1 MIVPLSHPLHMEQ
14 TPRKPPLNITRALA
28 IGLVLVI
35 INCYWIMMG
44 RATHQSYPTNISL
57 FFNVVFNLF
66 LLSLLNLLLKR
77 FLPRSALSQAEL
89 LVVYVM
95 LSVASALCGLDM
107 IQSLI
112 PIMGH
117 GFMFA
122 TPENEWQSLFWRFIP
137 RWLAVD
143 DRNSLTDLYR
153 SESTLYTAQH
163 ITAWLSP
170 VLWWSAFLFALLLVM
185 LCINVIIRKQ
195 WAETEKLSYPIIQL
209 PLEMTREKPG
219 FFSSKLMWIAFSIA
233 FLYNILNGL
242 HYLYPAVPN
251 LGGSLGDSFG
261 KSDIGSLFTSKPW
274 NAIGWTPVIVLPSIV
289 GLAFFIPLDLALS
302 CWFFYLVWKVQLV
315 AACSIGLQNLPQFPY
330 IQEQSFG
337 ALVGLCIIA
346 IWITRGHLK
355 RVFGRV
361 FSDKSALDDSDE
373 PMRYRSAV
381 LVMMVGITFIT
392 LFCLKAGMSIWA
404 IPLFFGLY
412 FTISTAIT
420 RLRAELGSPVH
431 DFEPAGLVDMM
442 TAAVGT
448 RRFGSSDLT
457 MFSFFFFFNR
467 TYRPHPMPHQLEGLK
482 IAERAKISKSGM
494 LLAILLATFFGAL
507 ASFWAYLH
515 ASYKFVG
522 INTAWVGSG
531 SFGRLSRWLQYPTQ
545 PDYAVIVAMS
555 VGFVST
561 LLLTAIRMR
570 FIFWPFH
577 PAGYAVSAGWAMGCF
592 WFSILLSWAAKSI
605 ILRVGGLK
613 MHRRSIPFFLGLIL
627 GEFAAGSFWSILGV
641 ALSKPMYKF
650 LY

>member
-1 MIVPLSHPLHMEQ
+1 MEH
-14 TPRKPPLNITRALA
+14 TLGKFPPTILRALT

-35 INCYWIMMG
+35 INCYWVMMG

-57 FFNVVFNLF
+57 FFNAVFSLF

-77 FLPRSALSQAEL
+77 FLPRSALNQAEL

-117 GFMFA
+117 AFMFA
-122 TPENEWQSLFWRFIP
+122 TPENEWNNLFWRFIP

-143 DRNSLTDLYR
+143 DTNSLTDLYR
-153 SESTLYTAQH
+153 MESSLYTAQH
-163 ITAWLSP
+163 IKAWVLP

-185 LCINVIIRKQ
+185 LCINVVIRKQ
-195 WAETEKLSYPIIQL
+195 WVEREKLSYPIIQL
-209 PLEMTREKPG
+209 PLEMTREKSG
-219 FFSSKLMWIAFSIA
+219 FFSNKLMWIAFAIA
-233 FLYNILNGL
+233 FLYNIINGL

-261 KSDIGSLFTSKPW
+261 KSDIGRLFTSKPW
-274 NAIGWTPVIVLPSIV
+274 NAIGWTPVIALPSIV
-289 GLAFFIPLDLALS
+289 GLAFFIPLDLAFS
-302 CWFFYLVWKVQLV
+302 CWFFYLFWKVQL
-315 AACSIGLQNLPQFPY
+315 INFPQFPY
-330 IQEQSFG
+330 VQEQSFG

-355 RVFGRV
+355 RVFRKV

-381 LVMMVGITFIT
+381 LVMMVGMTFIT
-392 LFCLKAGMSIWA
+392 LFCLRAGMSIWA
-404 IPLFFGLY
+404 ILLFFGFY
-412 FTISTAIT
+412 FAISTAIT

-442 TAAVGT
+442 TTAVGT

-457 MFSFFFFFNR
+457 MFSFFLFFNR

-494 LLAILLATFFGAL
+494 LLAMLLATAVGAL

-522 INTAWVGSG
+522 INTDWVGG
-531 SFGRLSRWLQYPTQ
+531 GAFGRLSRWLQYPTQ
-545 PDYAVIVAMS
+545 PNYAVIAAMS
-555 VGFVST
+555 VGFAST
-561 LLLTAIRMR
+561 FFLTAMRMR

-592 WFSILLSWAAKSI
+592 WFSIFLSWAAKSV
-605 ILRVGGLK
+605 ILRIGGLR
-613 MHRRSIPFFLGLIL
+613 MHRKFIPFFLGLIL
-627 GEFAAGSFWSILGV
+627 GEFTAGSFWSILGI
-641 ALSKPMYKF
+641 AISKPMYKF

>member
-1 MIVPLSHPLHMEQ
+1 MEQ
-14 TPRKPPLNITRALA
+14 TLRKSPSTTLRSLT

-57 FFNVVFNLF
+57 FFNVVFSLF
-66 LLSLLNLLLKR
+66 LLSLFNLLLKR
-77 FLPRSALSQAEL
+77 FLPGSALSQGEL

-95 LSVASALCGLDM
+95 LSLASALCGLDM

-122 TPENEWQSLFWRFIP
+122 TPENEWESLFWRFIP

-163 ITAWLSP
+163 IRAWLSP

-185 LCINVIIRKQ
+185 LCINVIVRRQ
-195 WAETEKLSYPIIQL
+195 WAEREKLSYPIIQL
-209 PLEMTREKPG
+209 PLEMTSGKSD
-219 FFSSKLMWIAFSIA
+219 FFSSKLMWIAFAIA
-233 FLYNILNGL
+233 FFYNIVNGL

-251 LGGSLGDSFG
+251 IGGSLGDSFG
-261 KSDIGSLFTSKPW
+261 KSDMGRLFTSKPW
-274 NAIGWTPVIVLPSIV
+274 NAIGWTPVIALPSIV
-289 GLAFFIPLDLALS
+289 GLAFFIPLDLAFS
-302 CWFFYLVWKVQLV
+302 CWFFYLFWKVQLI
-315 AACSIGLQNLPQFPY
+315 AASIVGLRNLPQFPY
-330 IQEQSFG
+330 VQEQSFG
-337 ALVGLCIIA
+337 ALVGLCVIA
-346 IWITRGHLK
+346 IWMTRGHLK
-355 RVFGRV
+355 RVFRKV
-361 FSDKSALDDSDE
+361 FSDRSALDDSDE

-381 LVMMVGITFIT
+381 LVMMVGIAFIM
-392 LFCLKAGMSIWA
+392 LFCLKAGMSIWT
-404 IPLFFGLY
+404 ILLFFGFY
-412 FTISTAIT
+412 FALSTAIT

-442 TAAVGT
+442 TRAVGT
-448 RRFGSSDLT
+448 RRFGARDLT
-457 MFSFFFFFNR
+457 MLSYFFFFNR

-482 IAERAKISKSGM
+482 IAERAKISTSGM
-494 LLAILLATFFGAL
+494 LAAMVLSIFFGAV

-522 INTAWVGSG
+522 INTRWVGSG

-545 PDYAVIVAMS
+545 PNYAVIVAMS
-555 VGFVST
+555 IGFAST
-561 LLLTAIRMR
+561 LFLTAMRMR

-592 WFSILLSWAAKSI
+592 WFSILLSWAVKSV
-605 ILRVGGLK
+605 ILRAGGLR
-613 MHRRSIPFFLGLIL
+613 MHRRFIPFFLGLIL
-627 GEFAAGSFWSILGV
+627 GEFSAGSFWSILGI

>member
-1 MIVPLSHPLHMEQ
+1 MEQ
-14 TPRKPPLNITRALA
+14 TPEEASPAILRALA
-28 IGLVLVI
+28 IGLALVI

-57 FFNVVFNLF
+57 FFNVVFSLF

-77 FLPRSALSQAEL
+77 LLPRSALSQVEL

-95 LSVASALCGLDM
+95 LSVASAPCGLDM

-117 GFMFA
+117 AFMFA
-122 TPENEWQSLFWRFIP
+122 TPENEWESLLWRFIP

-143 DRNSLTDLYR
+143 DRNSLTDLYTE
-153 SESTLYTAQH
+153 ESTLYTAQH
-163 ITAWLSP
+163 IKAWLLP
-170 VLWWSAFLFALLLVM
+170 VLWWSAFLFALLFVM
-185 LCINVIIRKQ
+185 LCINVIVRKQ
-195 WAETEKLSYPIIQL
+195 WVEREKLSYPIIQL
-209 PLEMTREKPG
+209 PLEMTREKSG
-219 FFSSKLMWIAFSIA
+219 FFSNKLMWIAFATA
-233 FLYNILNGL
+233 FLYNIINGL

-261 KSDIGSLFTSKPW
+261 KSDIGRLFTSKPW
-274 NAIGWTPVIVLPSIV
+274 NAIGWTPVIALPSIV
-289 GLAFFIPLDLALS
+289 GLAFFIPLDLAFS
-302 CWFFYLVWKVQLV
+302 CWFFYLFWKAQLIV
-315 AACSIGLQNLPQFPY
+315 ASIIGLRNLPQFPY

-355 RVFGRV
+355 RVFRKV
-361 FSDKSALDDSDE
+361 FSDKSELDDSNE

-381 LVMMVGITFIT
+381 LVMMLGMTFIM

-404 IPLFFGLY
+404 ILLFFGFY
-412 FTISTAIT
+412 FAISTAIT

-448 RRFGSSDLT
+448 RRFGPNDLT
-457 MFSFFFFFNR
+457 MFSFFIFFNR

-482 IAERAKISKSGM
+482 IAERAKISKSGILLAM
-494 LLAILLATFFGAL
+494 LLATAVGAPT
-507 ASFWAYLH
+507 SFWAYLH

-522 INTAWVGSG
+522 LNTDWVGG
-531 SFGRLSRWLQYPTQ
+531 GAFGRLSHWLQYPTE
-545 PDYAVIVAMS
+545 PNYAVMAAMS
-555 VGFVST
+555 VGFAST
-561 LLLTAIRMR
+561 LFLTAMRMR

-592 WFSILLSWAAKSI
+592 WFSIFLSWAAKSI
-605 ILRVGGLK
+605 ILKLGGLR
-613 MHRRSIPFFLGLIL
+613 MHRRFIPFFLGLIL
-627 GEFAAGSFWSILGV
+627 GEFTAGSFWSILGIV
-641 ALSKPMYKF
+641 LSKPMYKF